1 MARKGKGKPERFIKK
16 FKTGATVVFTQ
27 QSKHYLTCE
36 TSTESTNRPRQI
48 TNKKNCSSPEMT
60 ESFLYLVDLKPLTT
74 IIPPLC
80 LLTVPRPSVFTASS
94 FPLVLVLQKNYGDE
108 HRHGPPVMSDN
119 VHVNA
124 LFNDVTV
131 LYTAREHHEKQNP
144 AHVQNVTLK

>member
-1 MARKGKGKPERFIKK
+1 M
-16 FKTGATVVFTQ
+16 
-27 QSKHYLTCE
+27 
-36 TSTESTNRPRQI
+36 
-48 TNKKNCSSPEMT
+48 SPD
-60 ESFLYLVDLKPLTT
+60 SPKAKRVHR
-74 IIPPLC
+74 
-80 LLTVPRPSVFTASS
+80 LLIS
-94 FPLVLVLQKNYGDE
+94 LVLVLQKNYGDE